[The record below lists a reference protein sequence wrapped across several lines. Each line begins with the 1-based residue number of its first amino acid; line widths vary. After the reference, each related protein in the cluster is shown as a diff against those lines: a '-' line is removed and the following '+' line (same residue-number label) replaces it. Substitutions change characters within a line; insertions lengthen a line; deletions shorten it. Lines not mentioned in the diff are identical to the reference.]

1 MAPMYP
7 TLLHCYAR
15 PEGEHFVGH
24 CLELDLAVQGQ
35 SLAEAHQKMEECLQ
49 SYLESVDPANVQDLF
64 PRPAPFHVWLDYQR
78 VCLLVALHQWVHQLG
93 TNVTVFQERILP
105 QRLALQHVG

>member
-1 MAPMYP
+1 MTQMYP

-15 PEGEHFVGH
+15 PEGGHFVGH

-35 SLAEAHQKMEECLQ
+35 SLADVHQKMEECLQ
-49 SYLESVDPANVQDLF
+49 SYLESLDSANVAGLF
-64 PRPAPFHVWLDYQR
+64 PRPSPLHVRLDYQR
-78 VCLLVALHQWVHQLG
+78 VCLLVVLHRFVHHLG
-93 TNVTVFQERILP
+93 TNVAIFQERILP